1 MEVVSF
7 KCPNCGGELVFDP
20 NTQNYSCPYCNS
32 EFSQEQIDTMQK
44 GKQPSQE
51 SEAADSAKGQEQEEA
66 AVYVCPNCGAEIVTD
81 PTTAATE
88 CYYCQSPVVLSERV
102 SGEYLPQEIIPFAID
117 RKKAAEIFL
126 QNMKKKKF
134 VPRGFFSG
142 KQIEKMSG
150 VYFPY
155 WMVDWRGDAAME
167 AEATKVRTWRTGDTE
182 YTETQF
188 YRVYREGNVEFD
200 DMPKIA
206 LQKANRKLVEGVQ
219 PYDRKAAKQF
229 SMGYLSGFQAE
240 RRDLEKEAFGAEIAR
255 DTEQY
260 AKRVLENDMR
270 GYTTVRP
277 VRQQVGNRQERWR
290 YALVPVWVITY
301 KGKNGKIYYYT
312 INGQNGKVCGELPV
326 DYKKLSLVSALI
338 TGVVFLLGLA
348 GGFLL

>member
-1 MEVVSF
+1 
-7 KCPNCGGELVFDP
+7 
-20 NTQNYSCPYCNS
+20 
-32 EFSQEQIDTMQK
+32 
-44 GKQPSQE
+44 
-51 SEAADSAKGQEQEEA
+51 
-66 AVYVCPNCGAEIVTD
+66 
-81 PTTAATE
+81 
-88 CYYCQSPVVLSERV
+88 
-102 SGEYLPQEIIPFAID
+102 
-117 RKKAAEIFL
+117 
-126 QNMKKKKF
+126 
-134 VPRGFFSG
+134 
-142 KQIEKMSG
+142 
-150 VYFPY
+150 
-155 WMVDWRGDAAME
+155 ME

-277 VRQQVGNRQERWR
+277 VHQQVGNRQERT
-290 YALVPVWVITY
+290 VTY
-301 KGKNGKIYYYT
+301 KGRNGKIFYYA

-348 GGFLL
+348 GGLLL

>member
-1 MEVVSF
+1 MPQWRRKPPKSA
-7 KCPNCGGELVFDP
+7 PGG
-20 NTQNYSCPYCNS
+20 
-32 EFSQEQIDTMQK
+32 
-44 GKQPSQE
+44 
-51 SEAADSAKGQEQEEA
+51 A
-66 AVYVCPNCGAEIVTD
+66 
-81 PTTAATE
+81 
-88 CYYCQSPVVLSERV
+88 
-102 SGEYLPQEIIPFAID
+102 
-117 RKKAAEIFL
+117 
-126 QNMKKKKF
+126 
-134 VPRGFFSG
+134 
-142 KQIEKMSG
+142 
-150 VYFPY
+150 
-155 WMVDWRGDAAME
+155 
-167 AEATKVRTWRTGDTE
+167 GDTE

-290 YALVPVWVITY
+290 YALVPVWVMTY

-348 GGFLL
+348 GGLLL